1 MAKRKI
7 TVTVD
12 ADLVEELRA
21 GEEAMSA
28 VVNQAL
34 ATHFERRAR
43 QAALGDL
50 LAEWESRLGPI
61 AEPAVTAARAAF
73 DEADGLAHEASA

>member
-12 ADLVEELRA
+12 ADLVDELRA

-34 ATHFERRAR
+34 AAHYERRAR

-61 AEPAVTAARAAF
+61 PEHAAAEARAAF
-73 DEADGLAHEASA
+73 DEADGIAHEASA

>member
-12 ADLVEELRA
+12 ADLVAELRA

-34 ATHFERRAR
+34 AAHFERRAR
-43 QAALGDL
+43 QAALGEL

-61 AEPAVTAARAAF
+61 DEAAVAAAREAF
-73 DEADGLAHEASA
+73 DEADGIAREASV

>member
-12 ADLVEELRA
+12 ADLVDELRA

-34 ATHFERRAR
+34 APHSERRAR
-43 QAALGDL
+43 QVALGDL
-50 LAEWESRLGPI
+50 LAKWESRLGPVDE
-61 AEPAVTAARAAF
+61 AAVAAAREAF
-73 DEADGLAHEASA
+73 DEADGIAHEASA

>member
-12 ADLVEELRA
+12 AELVEELRA

-28 VVNQAL
+28 VVDQAL
-34 ATHFERRAR
+34 AAHFERRAR
-43 QAALGDL
+43 HAALGDL
-50 LAEWESRLGPI
+50 LAEWESRLGPVT
-61 AEPAVTAARAAF
+61 EPVASAARVAF
-73 DEADGLAHEASA
+73 DEADGIASPASA

>member
-34 ATHFERRAR
+34 AAHFERRAR
-43 QAALGDL
+43 HAALGDL
-50 LAEWESRLGPI
+50 LAEWESRLGPVSEV
-61 AEPAVTAARAAF
+61 AATAARVAF
-73 DEADGLAHEASA
+73 DEADGLASEATA